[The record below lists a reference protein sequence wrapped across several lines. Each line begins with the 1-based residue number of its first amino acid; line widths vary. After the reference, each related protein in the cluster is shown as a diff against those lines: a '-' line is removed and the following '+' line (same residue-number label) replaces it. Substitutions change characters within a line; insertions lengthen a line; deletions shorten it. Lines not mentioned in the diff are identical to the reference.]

1 MAKQTDNTPALEFR
15 HVSQSFNEKRVL
27 SDITFK
33 LERGEMIFIT
43 GVSGSGKSVL
53 LRLAMALEHPDS
65 GQVLIEGQDVGL
77 LSEVELLDLR
87 GSRMGIVFQEDSLFT
102 GLNVYDNVAYRLVEH
117 GVKDDETEKSVMEVL
132 RFVGLDHDA
141 EKLPAELSGGMR
153 RRLEIARALIGWPSI
168 MLFDEPAAGLDP
180 LTAIQVLDL
189 IVRARDV
196 YGISSLYVT
205 KKLDEMPYLA
215 THRAVQS
222 SSGVIIEEVTPK
234 TAPLTRVMVLDE
246 GRIAFTGSVGEFEIN
261 PLLAVARLTQADNG
275 RRSRIFPSRTP
286 GTRAA
291 NRAKEYCDQARRF
304 ASLRSRFQQPC

>member
-1 MAKQTDNTPALEFR
+1 MTQHDQTKNVPAIEFR
-15 HVSQSFNEKRVL
+15 NVWQSIDEKRVL
-27 SDITFK
+27 SDISFK

-53 LRLAMALEHPDS
+53 LRLAIALEHPDS

-77 LSEVELLDLR
+77 LDEVELLKLR

-117 GVKDDETEKSVMEVL
+117 GVKDDETETSVMEVL
-132 RFVGLDHDA
+132 RFVGLDQEA

-168 MLFDEPAAGLDP
+168 MLFDEPASGLDP

-189 IVRARDV
+189 IIRARDV

-246 GRIAFTGSVGEFEIN
+246 GRIAFTGSVAEFEIN
-261 PLLAVARLTQADNG
+261 PLRAVARLTQADNG
-275 RRSRIFPSRTP
+275 TEISDFPVADPWDKSRKPREKI
-286 GTRAA
+286 
-291 NRAKEYCDQARRF
+291 
-304 ASLRSRFQQPC
+304 L

>member
-1 MAKQTDNTPALEFR
+1 MAMATETNNIPAIEFR
-15 HVSQSFNEKRVL
+15 GVSLSFDEKRVL
-27 SDITFK
+27 SDINFK

-43 GVSGSGKSVL
+43 GGSGSGKSVL
-53 LRLAMALEHPDS
+53 LRLAIALEHPDS

-102 GLNVYDNVAYRLVEH
+102 GLSVYDNVAYRLVEH

-132 RFVGLDHDA
+132 RFVGLDQDS

-168 MLFDEPAAGLDP
+168 MLFDEPASGLDP

-205 KKLDEMPYLA
+205 KKLDEIPYLA
-215 THRAVQS
+215 THRAIQS
-222 SSGVIIEEVTPK
+222 SSGVIIEDATSK
-234 TAPLTRVMVLDE
+234 TAPRTRVMVLDE
-246 GRIAFTGSVGEFEIN
+246 GRIAFTGSVAEFETN
-261 PLLAVARLTQADNG
+261 PLRAVARLTHADNG
-275 RRSRIFPSRTP
+275 TEISDFPVADPWDKTRRPRERI
-286 GTRAA
+286 
-291 NRAKEYCDQARRF
+291 
-304 ASLRSRFQQPC
+304 L